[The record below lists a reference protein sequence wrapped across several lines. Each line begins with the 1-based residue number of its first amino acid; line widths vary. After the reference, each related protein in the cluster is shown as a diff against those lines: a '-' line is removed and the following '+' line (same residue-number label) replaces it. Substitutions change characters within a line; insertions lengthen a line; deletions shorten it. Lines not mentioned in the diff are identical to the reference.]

1 MWYTGIENRTFKL
14 GKIRVEVS
22 KMKYIIDAIIR
33 GIIPFVIMSG
43 ISLIMVYQKLNSFQ
57 IKSTFLVGI
66 IITLVSAASVI
77 YEIDNLTLTQQ
88 SIIHFFVMLIT
99 VFPCLIISGWFPLSN
114 IFDFLK
120 LLAIFLVVGVVL
132 WIISFFIFGKL
143 LNK

>member
-1 MWYTGIENRTFKL
+1 
-14 GKIRVEVS
+14 
-22 KMKYIIDAIIR
+22 MKYIIDAIIR

-99 VFPCLIISGWFPLSN
+99 VFPCLIISGWFPFTN

-120 LLAIFLVVGVVL
+120 VLAIFLVVGVVL

>member
-1 MWYTGIENRTFKL
+1 
-14 GKIRVEVS
+14 
-22 KMKYIIDAIIR
+22 MKYIIDAIIR

-99 VFPCLIISGWFPLSN
+99 VFPCLIISGWFLLSN

>member
-1 MWYTGIENRTFKL
+1 
-14 GKIRVEVS
+14 
-22 KMKYIIDAIIR
+22 MKYIIDAIIR

-88 SIIHFFVMLIT
+88 SIIHFL
-99 VFPCLIISGWFPLSN
+99 
-114 IFDFLK
+114 
-120 LLAIFLVVGVVL
+120 
-132 WIISFFIFGKL
+132 
-143 LNK
+143 